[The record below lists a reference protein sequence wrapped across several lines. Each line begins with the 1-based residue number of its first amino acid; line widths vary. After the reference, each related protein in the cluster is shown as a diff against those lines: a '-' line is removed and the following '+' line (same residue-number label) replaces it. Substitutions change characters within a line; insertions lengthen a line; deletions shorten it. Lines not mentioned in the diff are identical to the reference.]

1 MPGYTKEKKVSK
13 SLDTKIFL
21 TNKVSATLIIP
32 IEIAR
37 RKGLDHPS
45 NVSVGEVPE
54 GILIRKM
61 VLVKA
66 KNEKVK
72 AGH

>member
-1 MPGYTKEKKVSK
+1 MRAGSQFQDVKQKEI
-13 SLDTKIFL
+13 TKIYL

-45 NVSVGEVPE
+45 HVQVEEVPE
-54 GILIRKM
+54 GILIRK
-61 VLVKA
+61 L
-66 KNEKVK
+66 EFKVK
-72 AGH
+72 

>member
-1 MPGYTKEKKVSK
+1 MPARKAFVKTESQFKRI
-13 SLDTKIFL
+13 DTRIYL

-45 NVSVGEVPE
+45 HVSVEEVPE
-54 GILIRKM
+54 GILIRKL
-61 VLVKA
+61 VLV
-66 KNEKVK
+66 ED
-72 AGH
+72 